1 MGRYS
6 AALCPTVGV
15 AISSTFGWSL
25 PAHHRDAYQHQM
37 SLSQSLRM
45 DSGEHVEEFLYA
57 DIGGLGEVAADF
69 LAFMLPQ
76 HSKYRIRN
84 RYKTASKAVDTGQYL
99 RVRTATAVHT
109 LRRIIFQRKRTISK
123 TA

>member
-69 LAFMLPQ
+69 LCVYACLFRAWLI
-76 HSKYRIRN
+76 SLYRVPIVC
-84 RYKTASKAVDTGQYL
+84 YVSASSVY
-99 RVRTATAVHT
+99 ATPT
-109 LRRIIFQRKRTISK
+109 LEVQNQKPV
-123 TA
+123 